1 MMHCKN
7 VVLVVED
14 NALVRF
20 LTCELF
26 EAAGFVALQADGTL
40 AAVHVLETRD
50 DVGLVVSDLAMPSH
64 HDGIALVELVRKR
77 WRPVKLLVI
86 TGNLTA
92 SRCELPRDAHLF
104 FKPFNDHVLL
114 KAAEDLLQA
123 A

>member
-104 FKPFNDHVLL
+104 FKPIDDHVLL
-114 KAAEDLLQA
+114 KAAEDLLRA